1 MTQPKNMRRSTKEM
15 MKKSTLMMTTNMMIT
30 IIMATMVTMAATMVT
45 MAAIMDGVGAGGQVA
60 LMAGGEDT
68 AGEAM
73 VHMDTGVT
81 RAIAKSILKMS
92 DKFQLQRNRLL
103 LVVYCSIGTGVLL

>member
-1 MTQPKNMRRSTKEM
+1 
-15 MKKSTLMMTTNMMIT
+15 
-30 IIMATMVTMAATMVT
+30 MVT

-60 LMAGGEDT
+60 LMAGGEDM

-81 RAIAKSILKMS
+81 RVIAKSILKTS
-92 DKFQLQRNRLL
+92 DEFQLQRNRLL
-103 LVVYCSIGTGVLL
+103 LVPVYCSNGTGVLL

>member
-1 MTQPKNMRRSTKEM
+1 MRRSTKEM
-15 MKKSTLMMTTNMMIT
+15 TKESTLMMTTTMMIA
-30 IIMATMVTMAATMVT
+30 IIMATMVT

-60 LMAGGEDT
+60 LMAGGEDM

-103 LVVYCSIGTGVLL
+103 LVAYCSIGTGVLL